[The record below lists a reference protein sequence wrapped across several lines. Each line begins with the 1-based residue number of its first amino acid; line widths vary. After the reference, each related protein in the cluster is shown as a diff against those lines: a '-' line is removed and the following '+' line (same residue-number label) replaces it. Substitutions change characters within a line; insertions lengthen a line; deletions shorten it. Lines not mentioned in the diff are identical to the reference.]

1 MKKLLIAIGVI
12 LLVVIVVVVV
22 RKGKE
27 VTDQNFVIGEA
38 SVSGLVLNM
47 QESFPV
53 GVMAS
58 VTGTL
63 PDGCTE
69 LGDVIQNRDL
79 QGNFIVTLQT
89 KRPLDAMCTQVLS
102 DFDTNIIIEGTNGLT
117 AGEYV
122 VIVNGVRETFT
133 FEVDNFMSTV
143 DPLK

>member
-1 MKKLLIAIGVI
+1 MKKLLIIIGVV
-12 LLVVIVVVVV
+12 LVAIIIVVVL
-22 RKGKE
+22 RRGSG

-38 SVSGLVLNM
+38 SVSEVVLNL

-53 GVMAS
+53 GVVAGVS
-58 VTGTL
+58 GTL

-69 LGDVIQNRDL
+69 LGDVIQNKDL

-89 KRPLDAMCTQVLS
+89 RRPLDTVCTQAIS
-102 DFDTNIIIEGTNGLT
+102 DFNTEITIEGTTGLV
-117 AGEYV
+117 AGEYA

>member
-1 MKKLLIAIGVI
+1 MKKILIIIGVV
-12 LLVVIVVVVV
+12 LLAIIIVVVV
-22 RKGKE
+22 RKGKD

-38 SVSGLVLNM
+38 SVSGLVLNL

-53 GVMAS
+53 GVVAS
-58 VTGTL
+58 VSGTL

-69 LGDVIQNRDL
+69 LGDVVQNRDL

-102 DFDTNIIIEGTNGLT
+102 EFNTNIIIEGTAGLS

-122 VIVNGVRETFT
+122 VIVNGVRETFI